1 MLFRGEAPGRRNMGG
16 YEYFI
21 IQETAAAQIISG
33 KCGQKTGTG
42 GYCAGGIDGV
52 SPDLFL

>member
-33 KCGQKTGTG
+33 KCG
-42 GYCAGGIDGV
+42 
-52 SPDLFL
+52 